1 MVIPTGQNQ
10 PHRGVNDGPAPTS
23 KPPCN
28 IRASAASALVKP
40 KESVSPPKEIQ
51 ALRDSF
57 EDAIKALDITL
68 VVLID
73 DLDRCM
79 PGTTIST
86 LEAIRLFLFLDH
98 TAFVIA
104 ADDNMIKYAVKKHF
118 GGLEDDELITNYFD
132 KLVQIPIRVPALG
145 TQEVRAYLMMLFIEN
160 SDLDQAKKD
169 QLRTSIA
176 GQLRETWK
184 GKRVDRSFV
193 SSCGIELK
201 PALLAR
207 LETAERLAPLMT
219 TSERIAGNPR
229 LIKRFL
235 NALSIRM
242 TISTAQ
248 GVGVDEAVLAKLL
261 LFERLA
267 SPAAYAALTAAVNA
281 DPDGK
286 PQILTPWEDAAT
298 KEEEFEPDEA
308 WDEVFVREWLSLP
321 PALGQVDLRGA
332 LYVGREHAPLV
343 TASDR
348 LSSAAA
354 DLLRALVEDPQES
367 NALVADLAAL
377 PRTEL
382 SIMMDRVLARARQV
396 QEWGAP
402 PILDACIALAT
413 ADPNQGRSV
422 AGFLIERP
430 GKQIQASIVPKIESE
445 PWAAEVLKHWAAAG
459 DVEGPV
465 KKVIE
470 GRSKSG
476 NVAK

>member
-1 MVIPTGQNQ
+1 M
-10 PHRGVNDGPAPTS
+10 
-23 KPPCN
+23 
-28 IRASAASALVKP
+28 
-40 KESVSPPKEIQ
+40 
-51 ALRDSF
+51 
-57 EDAIKALDITL
+57 
-68 VVLID
+68 
-73 DLDRCM
+73 
-79 PGTTIST
+79 
-86 LEAIRLFLFLDH
+86 
-98 TAFVIA
+98 
-104 ADDNMIKYAVKKHF
+104 
-118 GGLEDDELITNYFD
+118 
-132 KLVQIPIRVPALG
+132 
-145 TQEVRAYLMMLFIEN
+145 
-160 SDLDQAKKD
+160 
-169 QLRTSIA
+169 
-176 GQLRETWK
+176 
-184 GKRVDRSFV
+184 
-193 SSCGIELK
+193 
-201 PALLAR
+201 
-207 LETAERLAPLMT
+207 
-219 TSERIAGNPR
+219 
-229 LIKRFL
+229 
-235 NALSIRM
+235 
-242 TISTAQ
+242 
-248 GVGVDEAVLAKLL
+248 
-261 LFERLA
+261 
-267 SPAAYAALTAAVNA
+267 
-281 DPDGK
+281 
-286 PQILTPWEDAAT
+286 
-298 KEEEFEPDEA
+298 
-308 WDEVFVREWLSLP
+308 REWLALP

-476 NVAK
+476 NIAK